1 MPFWTLRR
9 KVVATVTLMI
19 ALTFGWAA
27 VVVAVARAGAHDE
40 ARSSD
45 AIAVLGAAQ
54 YNGRPS
60 PVFRARLDH
69 AAALYQRGLAPVV
82 LVTGGV
88 GSGDTLSESDVGRRY
103 LLKAGL
109 PDGAVVGLPAGASTS
124 ASLDGVAHWFSGKES
139 RRVLLVSDG
148 FHMLR
153 LRIIATRLGL
163 LPFTSPA
170 PNSPIRSNPRRNAAY
185 FLAEGLKSPSPWSS
199 TAEGAHA
206 APEPAGL
213 YPAGPAGRPRPG
225 ADSRR

>member
-1 MPFWTLRR
+1 MPFWTGRR
-9 KVVATVTLMI
+9 AVGGFLLAVVLI
-19 ALTFGWAA
+19 ALGWAA
-27 VVVAVARAGAHDE
+27 VVVSVAIHA
-40 ARSSD
+40 ARDQATAAD

-88 GSGDTLSESDVGRRY
+88 GSGDTVSESEVGRRY
-103 LLKAGL
+103 LVKAGL
-109 PDGAVVGLPAGASTS
+109 PEGAVVALPAGASTY
-124 ASLDGVAHWFSGKES
+124 ASLAGVARWFAGRDN

-153 LRIIATRLGL
+153 LQIIATRLGL
-163 LPFTSPA
+163 VPFTSPA

-185 FLAEGLKSPSPWSS
+185 FLAEGFKVPLTW
-199 TAEGAHA
+199 AFN
-206 APEPAGL
+206 
-213 YPAGPAGRPRPG
+213 R
-225 ADSRR
+225 

>member
-27 VVVAVARAGAHDE
+27 VVVAVALAGAHDE

-69 AAALYQRGLAPVV
+69 AATLYQRGLAPTV

-88 GSGDTLSESDVGRRY
+88 GVGDTLNEAEVGRDY
-103 LLKAGL
+103 LVRLGIPHNAVL
-109 PDGAVVGLPAGASTS
+109 PLVGGHDTFTSIDQVKRWFDGR
-124 ASLDGVAHWFSGKES
+124 DS

-148 FHMLR
+148 F
-153 LRIIATRLGL
+153 
-163 LPFTSPA
+163 
-170 PNSPIRSNPRRNAAY
+170 
-185 FLAEGLKSPSPWSS
+185 
-199 TAEGAHA
+199 
-206 APEPAGL
+206 
-213 YPAGPAGRPRPG
+213 
-225 ADSRR
+225 

>member
-1 MPFWTLRR
+1 MAIWTLRR
-9 KVVATVTLMI
+9 KFA
-19 ALTFGWAA
+19 ALGVLLVLLVLGWGV
-27 VVVAVARAGAHDE
+27 VVVAVAVSGARE
-40 ARSSD
+40 QAATAD

-185 FLAEGLKSPSPWSS
+185 FLAEGFKVPVTWLFN
-199 TAEGAHA
+199 H
-206 APEPAGL
+206 
-213 YPAGPAGRPRPG
+213 
-225 ADSRR
+225 

>member
-9 KVVATVTLMI
+9 RFVAAAACTIVL
-19 ALTFGWAA
+19 ALGWAA
-27 VVVAVARAGAHDE
+27 VVVAVALAGAHDQ
-40 ARSSD
+40 ATTAD

-88 GSGDTLSESDVGRRY
+88 GSGDTISESEVGRRY
-103 LLKAGL
+103 LVRAGL
-109 PDGAVVGLPAGASTS
+109 PESAVVALPAASSTA
-124 ASLDGVAHWFSGKES
+124 ASLHGVAQWFTGKDS

-153 LRIIATRLGL
+153 LQIIAGRLGL
-163 LPFTSPA
+163 VAFTSPA

-185 FLAEGLKSPSPWSS
+185 FLAEGLKVPVTWVFN
-199 TAEGAHA
+199 
-206 APEPAGL
+206 
-213 YPAGPAGRPRPG
+213 R
-225 ADSRR
+225 

>member
-27 VVVAVARAGAHDE
+27 VVVAVALAGAHDE

-88 GSGDTLSESDVGRRY
+88 GSGDKIGRAACR
-103 LLKAGL
+103 
-109 PDGAVVGLPAGASTS
+109 
-124 ASLDGVAHWFSGKES
+124 E
-139 RRVLLVSDG
+139 RV
-148 FHMLR
+148 
-153 LRIIATRLGL
+153 
-163 LPFTSPA
+163 
-170 PNSPIRSNPRRNAAY
+170 
-185 FLAEGLKSPSPWSS
+185 
-199 TAEGAHA
+199 
-206 APEPAGL
+206 
-213 YPAGPAGRPRPG
+213 
-225 ADSRR
+225 

>member
-9 KVVATVTLMI
+9 KVVAAVTLMI
-19 ALTFGWAA
+19 ALTFSWAA
-27 VVVAVARAGAHDE
+27 VVVAVALTGAHDE
-40 ARSSD
+40 ARSAD

-103 LLKAGL
+103 LVKAGL
-109 PDGAVVGLPAGASTS
+109 PEAAVLALPAGTSTS
-124 ASLDGVAHWFSGKES
+124 SSLDGVARWFSGRDS

-153 LRIIATRLGL
+153 LQIIATHLGL
-163 LPFTSPA
+163 APFTSPA
-170 PNSPIRSNPRRNAAY
+170 PNSPIHANPRRNAAY
-185 FLAEGLKSPSPWSS
+185 FFAEGFKVPVTWLFN
-199 TAEGAHA
+199 
-206 APEPAGL
+206 
-213 YPAGPAGRPRPG
+213 R
-225 ADSRR
+225 